1 MSLLDKMSNL
11 TLSNNWKDNIVIGA
25 KIKLLNNENE
35 YVLYGY
41 NHDKSIICCYPPNS
55 NSISEHNLYTLTKNI
70 EKLL

>member
-1 MSLLDKMSNL
+1 MSFIDKMSNL

-25 KIKLLNNENE
+25 KIKLINNNNE
-35 YVLYGY
+35 YILYGY

-55 NSISEHNLYTLTKNI
+55 TSVSENNLYALTKNI